1 MLQSQTIND
10 NGSWPNPAPNPVIKT
25 VSFIYSFPSKDTQPA
40 VKVSTELS
48 KIIKSSLRRS
58 GLWLLYLKGCLPYL
72 SLYS

>member
-10 NGSWPNPAPNPVIKT
+10 NGSWPNPAPPCDQN
-25 VSFIYSFPSKDTQPA
+25 SFIYSFPSKDTQPA
-40 VKVSTELS
+40 VKVSAELS

-58 GLWLLYLKGCLPYL
+58 GLRLLYLKGCLPYL